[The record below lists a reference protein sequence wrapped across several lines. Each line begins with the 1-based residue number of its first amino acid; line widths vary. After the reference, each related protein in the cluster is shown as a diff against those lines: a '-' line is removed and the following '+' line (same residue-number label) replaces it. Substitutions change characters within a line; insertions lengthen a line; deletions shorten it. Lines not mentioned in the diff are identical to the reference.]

1 MDTVVVATLPDIV
14 TAISLHEIL
23 VDAGIECEL
32 VHGSETVFPTET
44 MDYHALVVNAD
55 DADRARALLDEA
67 ETAADLGYADTGV
80 DEAEAA
86 TEDDDTSAEALDGD
100 DEA

>member
-23 VDAGIECEL
+23 VEAGIECEL

-44 MDYHALVVNAD
+44 MDYHSLVVNND

-67 ETAADLGYADTGV
+67 ETAAELGYADTGI
-80 DEAEAA
+80 DGAEAA
-86 TEDDDTSAEALDGD
+86 TEGGDASVETLDGD

>member
-1 MDTVVVATLPDIV
+1 M

-23 VDAGIECEL
+23 VEAGIDCEL

-67 ETAADLGYADTGV
+67 ETAAELGYADTGI
-80 DEAEAA
+80 DGAEAT
-86 TEDDDTSAEALDGD
+86 TESDDASAEAFDGD